1 MDTNTLRFTYLNY
14 FKNQLDKNEPIDTKV
29 LMDMAQNI
37 NNAAEVI
44 KELKHEGLI
53 EAISIIENDSNHV
66 LMQSNHNV
74 KLTEKGIRYLE
85 SKDNNREEAEEN
97 ISFEQFLNDEKERIN
112 KLSIREK
119 KDEIK
124 NKILLEYYLI
134 NDELPIYDDNEIEE
148 PELKQKIRNI
158 VKNYYPSTPQII
170 AKQITKDIC
179 MQGYS
184 SYVYSKNEDNKIT
197 IADLLTK
204 KGKEKVEEVYGKLL
218 NKTLG
223 ELTNRDFYILYGKP
237 CLSNLTNIK
246 KPPIFKDFQQRIGS
260 LNSPTL
266 KEIQKSIQNINNSSL
281 AKEYQNIQKKLGSIK
296 LKTEL
301 PKVQKTL
308 SQIINYS
315 DSYLNQDLKKS
326 NSNNTN
332 LDNYTFEG
340 ILGQNCGDVI
350 SPTSEDPIRIRKRGF
365 KVKNGITVL
374 RGFAKS
380 STIAECSQ
388 ADNNYQRDKN
398 LKHIIALTEF
408 MKSMKTSAKY
418 LPEVTLVARGY
429 NSLEPIKISGN
440 LTDTQ
445 KGEIDNLSYY
455 RLSVKKDQLYRI
467 DGNHRIE
474 AIKDENYYIPFSII
488 IWNGN
493 SINEDDEAFL
503 FYFLNSKSKKLT
515 SEENL
520 KGLVNA
526 KNWTDNELQ
535 TANVIL
541 PYIKYFKENFEE
553 HALFNK
559 EHYKNSQGT
568 ENAKTQILN
577 VLELILKESTAGNLP
592 FDKKVFG
599 DYINKTQE
607 ILSQRDRFKYLREHF
622 RCFPQ
627 FVFYTLY
634 KNTGNTETSIR
645 FINEVNKWAE
655 YYKHDSNSFIQP
667 NKIFHNASKQLD
679 RKINIF
685 VAMPYYDKTTV
696 EQFNKTLESI
706 IEEMKQDDSLLK
718 DKLNL
723 YPIMTYKAESTDILT
738 NMDKQIGE
746 CDIFIA
752 DISNHGKNKVNPNV
766 MFELGRVYDKKKFLL
781 IRNKDNKVT
790 NSAFDIQHID
800 YIPIDYGMG
809 FDTSMKEN
817 LKPRI
822 MNIIKNI
829 IGFC

>member
-1 MDTNTLRFTYLNY
+1 MDFKSIYLDY
-14 FKNQLDKNEPIDTKV
+14 FRNCLNEQKTISIQEMKEMAGNNIVSANNALKELWDEKIITGIPEMNIFEPRIKLDNFKKISITEEGIKKLIYNEVINEKIDDTQNNLHSGVIK
-29 LMDMAQNI
+29 QSNI
-37 NNAAEVI
+37 NSDTDI
-44 KELKHEGLI
+44 KEKYQKLQKDILI
-53 EAISIIENDSNHV
+53 FFYKLFRDNILDNKGRKYSLYAIRG
-66 LMQSNHNV
+66 
-74 KLTEKGIRYLE
+74 KLRELE
-85 SKDNNREEAEEN
+85 SKYFPNSGYHLQYVINDILYQNGFIIYKYGKQYVDENSKLDFKNFITQKGIDFIEKDFKENNLSSINLTEN
-97 ISFEQFLNDEKERIN
+97 FNKPNSALFE
-112 KLSIREK
+112 KLVK
-119 KDEIK
+119 KD
-124 NKILLEYYLI
+124 
-134 NDELPIYDDNEIEE
+134 
-148 PELKQKIRNI
+148 
-158 VKNYYPSTPQII
+158 
-170 AKQITKDIC
+170 
-179 MQGYS
+179 
-184 SYVYSKNEDNKIT
+184 SKNNNE
-197 IADLLTK
+197 
-204 KGKEKVEEVYGKLL
+204 
-218 NKTLG
+218 
-223 ELTNRDFYILYGKP
+223 YI
-237 CLSNLTNIK
+237 
-246 KPPIFKDFQQRIGS
+246 
-260 LNSPTL
+260 
-266 KEIQKSIQNINNSSL
+266 
-281 AKEYQNIQKKLGSIK
+281 
-296 LKTEL
+296 
-301 PKVQKTL
+301 
-308 SQIINYS
+308 
-315 DSYLNQDLKKS
+315 
-326 NSNNTN
+326 
-332 LDNYTFEG
+332 FEG
-340 ILGQNCGDVI
+340 ILGQNCGDII
-350 SPTSEDPIRIRKRGF
+350 SPTAQDHIRIQKRGF

-398 LKHIIALTEF
+398 LKHINALTEF
-408 MKSMKTSAKY
+408 MKKMKTSAKY

-440 LTDTQ
+440 LTNTQ

-455 RLSVKKDQLYRI
+455 RLSIKKDQLYRI

-488 IWNGN
+488 IWDGN

-541 PYIKYFKENFEE
+541 PYIKYFKENFED

-559 EHYKNSQGT
+559 EHYKNSQGI

-577 VLELILKESTAGNLP
+577 VLELILKESTTGNLS
-592 FDKKVFG
+592 FDKKIFG

-607 ILSQRDRFKYLREHF
+607 ILSQRDRFKYLRENF

-627 FVFYTLY
+627 FVFYVLY
-634 KNTGNTETSIR
+634 KNCGSTETSIR

-655 YYKHDSNSFIQP
+655 YYKHDYNSFIQP
-667 NKIFHNASKQLD
+667 NKMFYNASKQLD

-685 VAMPYYDKTTV
+685 VAMPYYDETIV
-696 EQFNKTLESI
+696 AQFNKTLRSI
-706 IEEMKQDDSLLK
+706 VEELKQEDELLN

-723 YPIMTYKAESTDILT
+723 YPIMTYKAESTDILA
-738 NMDKQIGE
+738 NMDKQISE

-752 DISNHGKNKVNPNV
+752 DISNHGKSKVNPNV

>member
-1 MDTNTLRFTYLNY
+1 MDKQTLRYTYLTYFAGQYAKKEDMDYYALVEMAGDNHELCTEVIRDLVDEGLVLGIELIKTKAGYAVGQYQGKLKLTPKGIKEILDIFPEEKEELIDNLNSDVNNY
-14 FKNQLDKNEPIDTKV
+14 NNKRNRIQESKKDKYLSIKHDMLVLFADIVQSKQYTKNINNKNIN
-29 LMDMAQNI
+29 QNI
-37 NNAAEVI
+37 NSII
-44 KELKHEGLI
+44 KKYYHSAYPRNKEIINELMQEKLI
-53 EAISIIENDSNHV
+53 TVNYESIKALDDLRKIITVDGIVYLQKNYDYKFEILDKETKNKLEELSFNIKPPFLPSSLVTQTCGISI
-66 LMQSNHNV
+66 
-74 KLTEKGIRYLE
+74 G
-85 SKDNNREEAEEN
+85 
-97 ISFEQFLNDEKERIN
+97 
-112 KLSIREK
+112 LS
-119 KDEIK
+119 
-124 NKILLEYYLI
+124 
-134 NDELPIYDDNEIEE
+134 
-148 PELKQKIRNI
+148 
-158 VKNYYPSTPQII
+158 
-170 AKQITKDIC
+170 
-179 MQGYS
+179 
-184 SYVYSKNEDNKIT
+184 
-197 IADLLTK
+197 
-204 KGKEKVEEVYGKLL
+204 
-218 NKTLG
+218 
-223 ELTNRDFYILYGKP
+223 
-237 CLSNLTNIK
+237 
-246 KPPIFKDFQQRIGS
+246 
-260 LNSPTL
+260 
-266 KEIQKSIQNINNSSL
+266 
-281 AKEYQNIQKKLGSIK
+281 
-296 LKTEL
+296 
-301 PKVQKTL
+301 
-308 SQIINYS
+308 S
-315 DSYLNQDLKKS
+315 DDLKKFAGIYENLPQNHIKQVAGLLNADCYKDAIPNI
-326 NSNNTN
+326 NSDQELATNQLVKNIEKVSTVTNKYIGKKKERNNKSKAN
-332 LDNYTFEG
+332 EYIFEG
-340 ILGQNCGDVI
+340 ILGQNCGDII
-350 SPTSEDPIRIRKRGF
+350 SPTAQDHIRIQKRGF

-374 RGFAKS
+374 RGYAKS

-398 LKHIIALTEF
+398 LKHINALTEF
-408 MKSMKTSAKY
+408 MKKMKTSAKY
-418 LPEVTLVARGY
+418 LPEVTLIARGY
-429 NSLEPIKISGN
+429 NSLETIKISGN

-445 KGEIDNLSYY
+445 KGEIDNLNYY
-455 RLSVKKDQLYRI
+455 RLSVKNDQLYRI

-526 KNWTDNELQ
+526 KNWTDYELQ

-541 PYIKYFKENFEE
+541 PYIKYFKENFEG
-553 HALFNK
+553 HTLFNK
-559 EHYKNSQGT
+559 EYYKNSQGV

-577 VLELILKESTAGNLP
+577 VLELILKEADNGVLP
-592 FDKKVFG
+592 FDKKTFG
-599 DYINKTQE
+599 DYINKLQE
-607 ILSQRDRFKYLREHF
+607 ILSQRDRFKYLRENF

-634 KNTGNTETSIR
+634 QYKGNIEIAIR

-696 EQFNKTLESI
+696 GQFNKTLNSI
-706 IEEMKQDDSLLK
+706 VQEIKQEDELLRE
-718 DKLNL
+718 KLNL

-781 IRNKDNKVT
+781 IRNKANKIT

-822 MNIIKNI
+822 MNIVKNI